1 MQGGLDQRGVGRG
14 DDGYE
19 NVGQR
24 DEEVECSPHVLPELS
39 EVGGAGAGEVA
50 EVRVTSRDHHQLGQ
64 SRARQRTGVSCSHLP
79 VVVHVNGRVR
89 LHGGDQVPGLLL
101 QAGAVGFR
109 LGQVES
115 LPCQVT

>member
-64 SRARQRTGVSCSHLP
+64 SRARRRTGGLVFSPSSCCSC
-79 VVVHVNGRVR
+79 
-89 LHGGDQVPGLLL
+89 QWPG
-101 QAGAVGFR
+101 QTPWR
-109 LGQVES
+109 
-115 LPCQVT
+115 